1 MVHLDHA
8 IACVRLAVI
17 VSGLC
22 LASSDA
28 LAQATQGTTSPPL
41 SYEAAVQRA
50 MSANPAILA
59 ARLRRSINIASR
71 DVAAERLNPEFRAE
85 LAKETPKEGY
95 TLAVP
100 WETGGKRARRIAVS
114 DAAILTGDAELNAT
128 IAQVQADVRRAYFD
142 RFVAESRQSLLAD
155 VQSLAQRAR
164 DAARAR
170 FDTGDAPRLEVVQAE
185 LVLADAENQATAA
198 AGLVVAAR
206 TTLNALLGFPL
217 DAPTAIDTTFDV
229 APALSVDSAL
239 ARARQANA
247 ELAVFDR
254 RLAEQRARVSL
265 AQAMRTPDITT
276 EGTLTR
282 RAEPEFSYGWRAA
295 VAVTL
300 PIFASHKAG
309 VALEEVTL
317 TQLTRERDAAVARI
331 SGEVSAAASIAAAQR
346 QQYLRYRDQILP
358 QTMDVERMAE
368 DAYRL
373 GQTNIAAYLQA
384 LQSTRDVRL
393 RALQAAAD
401 LQSAL
406 ADLERAIGE
415 PPPGP
420 PDASPAPAKP

>member
-8 IACVRLAVI
+8 LGRVRLGAI
-17 VSGLC
+17 VLGLC
-22 LASSDA
+22 LAGADA
-28 LAQATQGTTSPPL
+28 LAQAAQGTTSTPL
-41 SYEAAVQRA
+41 SYQAAIQRA
-50 MSANPAILA
+50 LTANPAIIA

-71 DVAAERLNPEFRAE
+71 DVAAERLNPEVRAE
-85 LAKETPKEGY
+85 LAKETPKEAY

-100 WETGGKRARRIAVS
+100 WETGGKRARRIAVG

-128 IAQVQADVRRAYFD
+128 IAQVQAEVRRTYFD
-142 RFVAESRQSLLAD
+142 GFVAVSRQSLLAD

-164 DAARAR
+164 DAAQAR
-170 FDTGDAPRLEVVQAE
+170 FDTGDAPKLEVVQAE

-198 AGLVVAAR
+198 AGTVIAAR

-217 DAPTAIDTTFDV
+217 DAPTAIETTFDV
-229 APALSVDSAL
+229 APALSVDAAL

-254 RLAEQRARVSL
+254 RLEEQRARVSL

-276 EGTLTR
+276 EGTLTH
-282 RAEPEFSYGWRAA
+282 RAEPEFDFGWRAA
-295 VAVTL
+295 FAVTL
-300 PIFASHKAG
+300 PLFASHQAG
-309 VALEEVTL
+309 VTLEQATL
-317 TQLTRERDAAVARI
+317 TQLTREREAALARI
-331 SGEVSAAASIAAAQR
+331 SGEVTAAAAIAAAQR

-373 GQTNIAAYLQA
+373 GQTNIGSYLQA

-415 PPPGP
+415 PPPTP
-420 PDASPAPAKP
+420 PDAGPGPAKP

>member
-1 MVHLDHA
+1 MVHRDLTLTGA
-8 IACVRLAVI
+8 YRVLVL
-17 VSGLC
+17 SLC
-22 LASSDA
+22 LVSSDA
-28 LAQATQGTTSPPL
+28 FAQATPGATTTPL
-41 SYEAAVQRA
+41 SYEAAIQRA
-50 MSANPAILA
+50 MTANPAIIA

-100 WETGGKRARRIAVS
+100 WETGGKRTRRIAVG
-114 DAAILTGDAELNAT
+114 DAAILTGEAELNAT

-170 FDTGDAPRLEVVQAE
+170 FDTGDAPRLELVQAE
-185 LVLADAENQATAA
+185 LVLADAENQAAAA

-229 APALSVDSAL
+229 APALSVDAAL

-295 VAVTL
+295 FAITL
-300 PIFASHKAG
+300 PVFASHKAG
-309 VALEEVTL
+309 VTLEEVTL
-317 TQLTRERDAAVARI
+317 TQLIRERDATLARI
-331 SGEVSAAASIAAAQR
+331 AGEVSAAASIAAAQR

-393 RALQAAAD
+393 RALQASAD

-415 PPPGP
+415 APPSP
-420 PDASPAPAKP
+420 PDAAPAPTKP